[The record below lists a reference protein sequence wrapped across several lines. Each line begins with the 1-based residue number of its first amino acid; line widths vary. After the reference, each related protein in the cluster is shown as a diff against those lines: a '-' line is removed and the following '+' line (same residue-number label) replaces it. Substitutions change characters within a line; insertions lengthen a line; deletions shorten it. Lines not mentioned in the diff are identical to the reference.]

1 MRRGLLVAAAVV
13 FAVAM
18 VGPLERLASERS
30 MALHM
35 VQHLLLLSAVP
46 ALIAHAVPRVLG
58 PRSLRLGR
66 TTAGAVGCI
75 AIGTAAVY
83 VLHLPV
89 LVNSGLEHW
98 WWNAGQHVVLVA
110 AGLVLAWPVLSP
122 EPLPGFGAVRYLVAA
137 EILIGLL
144 GIVITWSPTLL
155 YDAFAPGDR
164 LGGLSPLDDQA
175 VAGAILLVV
184 EEPLLLAELAVL
196 FIRALETS
204 EE

>member
-1 MRRGLLVAAAVV
+1 
-13 FAVAM
+13 
-18 VGPLERLASERS
+18 
-30 MALHM
+30 
-35 VQHLLLLSAVP
+35 
-46 ALIAHAVPRVLG
+46 
-58 PRSLRLGR
+58 
-66 TTAGAVGCI
+66 
-75 AIGTAAVY
+75 
-83 VLHLPV
+83 
-89 LVNSGLEHW
+89 
-98 WWNAGQHVVLVA
+98 
-110 AGLVLAWPVLSP
+110 
-122 EPLPGFGAVRYLVAA
+122 VRYLVAA